1 MKYLIDTCTYV
12 WLMTNDQKRLSA
24 EARAALQSDN
34 STSYVSIISQIE
46 MTAKH
51 FKHKIP
57 GIARPVIDY
66 YKQLRIDSGIELL
79 NLTQEDIEDTTKLPK
94 IHSDPFDRLLIA
106 QAINRGM
113 TILTPDKKFKKY
125 PVRIIF

>member
-79 NLTQEDIEDTTKLPK
+79 NLTQEDIEDTTQLPK

-106 QAINRGM
+106 QAMNRGM

-125 PVRIIF
+125 PVRVIF